1 MKLLKSK
8 GKMFLYAC
16 SAIGVNLLNLM
27 VGSFLCSALLV
38 GGFGADAIAN
48 QTFEGRDLVVAG
60 GWAAFVLVAKIIDG
74 VIDIPM
80 ATFTDNLRSKWGR
93 RRPTILLGLIILILS
108 YVAFALFTP
117 DTAGISWLNTVYY
130 GIMLC
135 IFYCSYTLT
144 MVSYYA
150 TFTEIVD
157 NEQDRNFISN
167 VKSVCD
173 IVYFIIG
180 YVVVGLILK
189 GLNIRYVALVV
200 LPLVLFML
208 IPLFMIKEP
217 STENGVIRENG
228 EKEETVNLFKSI
240 FYTLKNKDFICWMIV
255 YFFLTF
261 GVQLYLG
268 GINEYFSYTGMS
280 MMLVMI
286 AAFAPVPATLF
297 LYNYIIKKK
306 GFRFAIQYVLL
317 IFALSMAALFGAYYI
332 PSVTAKKIISILG
345 GLICS
350 FAVGAIFSVAYSIP
364 SQLAA
369 DDEART
375 GISHSAMYFAVQ
387 GLFAGIASGLA
398 TGAVLVAL
406 KKTQTI
412 EFMTLISSIGCVV
425 AFAFTFILPQSIV
438 NLGKEKK
445 ELVKIEEKPN
455 DNET

>member
-1 MKLLKSK
+1 MKLLKSRK
-8 GKMFLYAC
+8 KMFLYAC
-16 SAIGVNLLNLM
+16 SALGVNLLNIM
-27 VGSFLCSALLV
+27 VGSFLCSALLI
-38 GGFGADAIAN
+38 GGFGEDAILN
-48 QTFEGRDLVVAG
+48 QTFEGRDLVIG
-60 GWAAFVLVAKIIDG
+60 GAWAAFVVVAKIIDG

-93 RRPTILLGLIILILS
+93 RRPTILMGLAVLVAS
-108 YVAFALFTP
+108 YVAFAMYTP
-117 DTAGISWLNTVYY
+117 QKDSATWLNTIYY
-130 GIMLC
+130 GVVLC
-135 IFYCSYTLT
+135 IFYSSYTLT

-157 NEQDRNFISN
+157 NERDRNFISN

-180 YVVVGLILK
+180 YVLVGIMLK
-189 GLNIRYVALVV
+189 GINIRYVSLLV

-217 STENGVIRENG
+217 STQNGVVKEDG
-228 EKEETVNLFKSI
+228 KQEETVNLFKSI
-240 FYTLKNKDFICWMIV
+240 FYTLKDKDFNCWMVV

-268 GINEYFSYTGMS
+268 GINEYFSFTGMN
-280 MMLVMI
+280 MMIVMVS
-286 AAFAPVPATLF
+286 AFAPVPATLM
-297 LYNYIIKKK
+297 LYNYLIKKK

-317 IFALSMAALFGAYYI
+317 IFAFAMATLFAASFI
-332 PSVTAKKIISILG
+332 QNKTLQTVVCVLG

-387 GLFAGIASGLA
+387 GLFSGIASGIA
-398 TGAVLVAL
+398 GGAVLVAL
-406 KKTQTI
+406 KQSQTI
-412 EFMTLISSIGCVV
+412 DYMTLISSIACLV
-425 AFAFTFILPQSIV
+425 AVGFTYILPQSIV
-438 NLGKEKK
+438 NLGKEA
-445 ELVKIEEKPN
+445 KIIESTDNSEEK
-455 DNET
+455 